1 MAKPIVVT
9 LPHALGA
16 AEAQRRLQAGLARLE
31 REFQSVVTSSTTVW
45 TANHA
50 ELAVGAMG
58 QHVRAGIDVFDDV
71 VRVEV
76 QLPWILSRLQNRVA
90 DFLERHGHKALQI
103 AGKSTAETPAELP
116 PRGKPA

>member
-9 LPHALGA
+9 LPHELGA
-16 AEAQRRLQAGLARLE
+16 QEARRRLEDGLGRLE
-31 REFQSVVTSSTTVW
+31 REFSSVLSSTNVAW
-45 TANHA
+45 KANHA

-90 DFLERHGHKALQI
+90 EFLEQQGHKALQI
-103 AGKSTAETPAELP
+103 VN
-116 PRGKPA
+116 KPGS